1 MKAEKFLT
9 KQEQAAITEAIKAA
23 ELNTSGEIRVH
34 IEDVCPVT
42 PMERATDVLLYLG
55 MDKTE
60 QRNGVLIY
68 LACKSKVFAIV
79 GDSGIN
85 NAVPEGFWNDV
96 CNLMA
101 TNFKEGRY
109 AEGLTMAV
117 NAVGEKLKAYFPYQS
132 DDVNEQPDEIS
143 FGEPNQKSDE

>member
-9 KQEQAAITEAIKAA
+9 KQEQAAITDAIKAA

-34 IEDVCPVT
+34 IEDVCPAE
-42 PMERATDVLLYLG
+42 PIQRAADVLLYLG

-68 LACKSKVFAIV
+68 MACKSKVFAIV

-85 NAVPEGFWNDV
+85 DAVPDGFWDDV
-96 CNLMA
+96 CQKMA
-101 TNFKEGRY
+101 TDFKAGLY
-109 AEGLTMAV
+109 ARGLIKAV
-117 NAVGEKLKAYFPYQS
+117 TAVGEKLKTYFPYQT

-143 FGEPNQKSDE
+143 FGNSNEKSNE